1 MNLYNIIRPKPD
13 LDYFEDFV
21 NEEFYRID
29 ENQRF
34 EDIINNKLNL
44 EYEVELDDDIDISI
58 KEAFEIYFDD
68 NIGSCFRNID
78 TLQELESNILDIYS
92 EFVKEYL
99 INPFLDELQKKDLTE
114 LNNLSIFSTDTI
126 KYEIE
131 FDCPFEGFYDYNM
144 NVRVHLSIHIREEDQ
159 IDLAYDTIS
168 NFIYEKSY
176 NPHNKFGRHMIS
188 WRAEQE
194 GIIGKD

>member
-29 ENQRF
+29 EKQRF
-34 EDIINNKLNL
+34 EDIIDNKLNL
-44 EYEVELDDDIDISI
+44 ELSYEVEFDDDIDISI

-68 NIGSCFRNID
+68 NIGSAFHNIY
-78 TLQELESNILDIYS
+78 TLEELESNILDIYS

-114 LNNLSIFSTDTI
+114 LNNLSIFSTD
-126 KYEIE
+126 
-131 FDCPFEGFYDYNM
+131 
-144 NVRVHLSIHIREEDQ
+144 
-159 IDLAYDTIS
+159 
-168 NFIYEKSY
+168 
-176 NPHNKFGRHMIS
+176 
-188 WRAEQE
+188 
-194 GIIGKD
+194 